1 MCKNCR
7 ESFET
12 ISYHFNQ
19 KLFKYIDTDS
29 SVCQGGALLCLCQVN
44 IGTFS
49 LRNVKLYFVE
59 VAASSAASGLVLLGA
74 LLAVGTT
81 SVKDATHRIRL
92 RP

>member
-29 SVCQGGALLCLCQVN
+29 SVCQGGALLLLFLNHVLYREASQTIKMQVGQHRAA
-44 IGTFS
+44 I
-49 LRNVKLYFVE
+49 YFKQII
-59 VAASSAASGLVLLGA
+59 SAAQNF
-74 LLAVGTT
+74 
-81 SVKDATHRIRL
+81 H
-92 RP
+92 

>member
-1 MCKNCR
+1 MWNL
-7 ESFET
+7 
-12 ISYHFNQ
+12 
-19 KLFKYIDTDS
+19 LFHST
-29 SVCQGGALLCLCQVN
+29 GGLCQVN